1 VHVDPELV
9 AVLGTFTFGGLIGTP
24 RLARAWRRRRRTLR
38 ECLRCGRT
46 VILGERSCDCG
57 D

>member
-9 AVLGTFTFGGLIGTP
+9 AVLGAFTFGGLIGTP